1 MYNKLQY
8 ISQGESVEEQL
19 YNIHQALDNGC
30 DWIQMRFKHQKPKK
44 AFALAEAIK
53 FLCEEYLANFI
64 INDDVHLA
72 KRINADGVHLGLK
85 DMDVI
90 EARAILGK
98 TKIIGATANT
108 FEDIVRQVNNGCDYI
123 GLGPFKHTKT
133 KNSLSPLLG
142 FEGYRSITAKMK
154 ESHVDIPLYAIGGI
168 ALEDVNNLLNTGIH
182 GIAVSGIITKSED
195 KQELITQLN
204 EKLYGNTIIKDWKQN
219 TKV

>member
-30 DWIQMRFKHQKPKK
+30 DWIQIRFKHQKQKK
-44 AFALAEAIK
+44 ALALAEAVK

-72 KRINADGVHLGLK
+72 KQINADGVHLGLS
-85 DMDVI
+85 DMGI
-90 EARAILGK
+90 AEARAILGK

-123 GLGPFKHTKT
+123 GLGPFQHTKT
-133 KNSLSPLLG
+133 KTNLSPILG
-142 FEGYRSITAKMK
+142 FEGYRSIIAKMK
-154 ESHVDIPLYAIGGI
+154 ESQIDIPLYAIGGI
-168 ALEDVNNLLNTGIH
+168 TLGDVNTLIKTGIH
-182 GIAVSGIITKSED
+182 GVAISGIITKSDD

-204 EKLYGNTIIKDWKQN
+204 YNLYGNVI
-219 TKV
+219 V